1 LLAGLRNKF
10 INSLQLEIGL
20 YLSSSGATV
29 ESIDLLSKM
38 GISVS
43 HKTVE
48 RLKQKIEAD
57 HPNKINDYLL
67 YNVINNLIYIY
78 H

>member
-1 LLAGLRNKF
+1 
-10 INSLQLEIGL
+10 
-20 YLSSSGATV
+20 
-29 ESIDLLSKM
+29 M
-38 GISVS
+38 GIPVT

-48 RLKQKIEAD
+48 RLEQKIEAD